1 MEINEQDWKLFRK
14 RIGGWQEAYMDRLNR
29 EYLAPLSG
37 EGAASEKFWRLEKR
51 PQKDKQSPGVVID
64 MRRSMLFMNMLQ
76 LLGDGVIGPEDLEGF
91 SEELRARLARCF
103 TEN

>member
-29 EYLAPLSG
+29 EYLALLSG

-51 PQKDKQSPGVVID
+51 LQKDKQSPGVVID

-91 SEELRARLARCF
+91 SEELRARLAHCF
-103 TEN
+103 ADH

>member
-29 EYLAPLSG
+29 EYLALLSG

-51 PQKDKQSPGVVID
+51 LQKDKQSPGVVID

-76 LLGDGVIGPEDLEGF
+76 LLGNGVIGPEDLEGF

-103 TEN
+103 ADH